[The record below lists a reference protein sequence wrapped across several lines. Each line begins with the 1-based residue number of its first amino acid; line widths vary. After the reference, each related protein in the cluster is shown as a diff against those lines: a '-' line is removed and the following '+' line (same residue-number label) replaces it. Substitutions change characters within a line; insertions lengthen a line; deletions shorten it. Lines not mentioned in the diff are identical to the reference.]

1 MSIGNLPVLFPVLL
15 PAGSIRRKNRDPDSP
30 DYCRKMGG
38 LGLCLIDEPADGY
51 LEQIA
56 MARCRSM
63 DNERNDHVSD
73 LGHLKTEAAGA
84 LEAIAR
90 TLRSADASPG
100 EEDIAR
106 LLNDA
111 ETLITELKTAADAG
125 VQKIE
130 SEYRGQVESVEQ
142 VIADHPLPS
151 VLIAAGAGILMG
163 MLLSGRR

>member
-1 MSIGNLPVLFPVLL
+1 
-15 PAGSIRRKNRDPDSP
+15 
-30 DYCRKMGG
+30 
-38 LGLCLIDEPADGY
+38 
-51 LEQIA
+51 
-56 MARCRSM
+56 M
-63 DNERNDHVSD
+63 DNEQNDHASD

-100 EEDIAR
+100 EEEIAR

-111 ETLITELKTAADAG
+111 EILITELKTAADAE